1 MKKGETVTS
10 CAGYSSG
17 RLNLSP
23 FWLPIV
29 NLPPGTAIML
39 IEARVP
45 GTVSVKLANDVTVA
59 GSVKTGP
66 VVSTGATVIFS
77 CL

>member
-10 CAGYSSG
+10 WAGYSSR

-23 FWLPIV
+23 SWLPIV

-39 IEARVP
+39 MEARVP
-45 GTVSVKLANDVTVA
+45 GMVSMKLVNDVTDA

-66 VVSTGATVIFS
+66 VVSTGALVIFS
-77 CL
+77 CM